1 MIGLHHVFMS
11 LTPTSQH
18 LRSAVPRC
26 STGLSCF
33 GVAAC
38 LPCGRWANWIEVQL
52 AVQLGYWDEQV
63 TQWLLNHVT
72 VKHFETSLPPFKKN
86 VYDSL
91 WYVIIGFPIQIAT
104 TWVWKSPLHQSP
116 APKAHHNWH
125 QKPTPA
131 CPPATLTASRTPW
144 RCSPAF
150 RGRCGYTWVP
160 WSSAQSDITHPWEL
174 PDIMWI

>member
-63 TQWLLNHVT
+63 TQCLLKY
-72 VKHFETSLPPFKKN
+72 VKTFWNITLPMKKGLWQLMICYHRFPHSNCHNLGGNLLFTSTK
-86 VYDSL
+86 
-91 WYVIIGFPIQIAT
+91 
-104 TWVWKSPLHQSP
+104 
-116 APKAHHNWH
+116 HHNNLH
-125 QKPTPA
+125 PPTPA

-150 RGRCGYTWVP
+150 RGLCGYTWVVQRP
-160 WSSAQSDITHPWEL
+160 KRYHPHWEL